1 MSCRLKLSVV
11 QLVLCTLIAIFV
23 EKMKLVGFRHAK
35 TDQQCPVPPKRTFGD
50 VYMTIYMI
58 HFRMLVWCSSSTD
71 HVHLH
76 CNIKVKHKGIT
87 TNFINNTGVRNCL
100 SSPWERGGRITYHFQ
115 SYSDRWH
122 DKFSERIMGTD
133 KNACERHPLCQL
145 GFFFPSKF
153 QTITPT
159 NLIWESSSPPPPPPP
174 PSLPPGSSF

>member
-100 SSPWERGGRITYHFQ
+100 SSPWERGGGEGSLITFRVILIDDMTNFQ
-115 SYSDRWH
+115 KESWVPIKMHVSDTHCANWVS
-122 DKFSERIMGTD
+122 FSLQNFR
-133 KNACERHPLCQL
+133 RLL
-145 GFFFPSKF
+145 L
-153 QTITPT
+153 
-159 NLIWESSSPPPPPPP
+159 LI
-174 PSLPPGSSF
+174 